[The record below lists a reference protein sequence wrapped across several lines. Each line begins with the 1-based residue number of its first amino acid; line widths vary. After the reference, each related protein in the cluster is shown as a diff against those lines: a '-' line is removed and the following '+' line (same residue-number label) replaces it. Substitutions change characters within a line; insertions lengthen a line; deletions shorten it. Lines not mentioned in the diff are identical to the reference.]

1 METVAITPTSLT
13 LRIINVAASSWAV
26 VSQEFFIPLFQ
37 FQRYAMKKLILL
49 LKFIKTGLTIRNL
62 FILILGGI
70 SILLFMFIIQFFI
83 GGLDNIEWFNDM
95 IFPIIMGAL
104 IFVSI
109 FEKLIIT
116 WEEYSKKNK

>member
-1 METVAITPTSLT
+1 
-13 LRIINVAASSWAV
+13 
-26 VSQEFFIPLFQ
+26 
-37 FQRYAMKKLILL
+37 MKKLILL

-62 FILILGGI
+62 FISILGGI
-70 SILLFMFIIQFFI
+70 SILLFSFIIQFFI

>member
-1 METVAITPTSLT
+1 
-13 LRIINVAASSWAV
+13 
-26 VSQEFFIPLFQ
+26 
-37 FQRYAMKKLILL
+37 
-49 LKFIKTGLTIRNL
+49 
-62 FILILGGI
+62 
-70 SILLFMFIIQFFI
+70 MFIIQFFI

-116 WEEYSKKNK
+116 WETFNFPNAFEVKIFLKV